1 MYGDS
6 GITLVNEVLQR
17 GSSHVVLLMRHSARE
32 YAEGLHDAKNPLTE
46 EGRALSLRFG
56 ENLPQNLTLRAYH
69 SPVGRCK
76 ETAEY
81 ILNGYASKG
90 GVTTRYRPVEGLG
103 VFYVLDQMKMYRAM
117 QADGGLLPFTQKWFA
132 GGQAADILMAPN
144 AAALALLD
152 VLREKLDTR
161 PENQKLDICV
171 SHDLSLLTMLD
182 QLLDQPSSKFGNVE
196 YLEAIAVYYHENR
209 LVLHSRHGEV
219 IIDG

>member
-6 GITLVNEVLQR
+6 GIALVNEVLVK
-17 GSSHVVLLMRHSARE
+17 GASHIVLIMRHSARE
-32 YAEGLHDAKNPLTE
+32 YAAGLHDGKNPLTE

-56 ENLPQNLTLRAYH
+56 EKLPPNLTLRAYH

-76 ETAEY
+76 ETAER
-81 ILNGYASKG
+81 ILHGYTSVG

-132 GGQAADILMAPN
+132 GGQAADILMPARE
-144 AAALALLD
+144 AAYALLG
-152 VLREKLDTR
+152 VLREKLQAGSETLR
-161 PENQKLDICV
+161 LDICV
-171 SHDLSLLTMLD
+171 SHDLSVLTLLD
-182 QLLDQPSSKFGNVE
+182 QLLGQPSSKFGNVE
-196 YLEAIAVYYHENR
+196 YLEAIAVYYLGNQ
-209 LVLHSRHGEV
+209 LVVRSKYGEV